1 MALRPA
7 KCYRSLERPYT
18 RVSIH
23 VPRKSYVKGVPVG
36 KIHRFEMGNK
46 SQSYTLRIDLV
57 AVQGVQIRH
66 NALEAA
72 RVAANKGLDKWVGPN
87 AYFLKILAYPH
98 HVLRENPLATGAGA
112 DRFSTGM
119 RQSFGNPISTA
130 ARVLEGNKIMSVWVE
145 PGKGVPAKRAFKVAA
160 SKVPTP
166 CLFVESTTPGAGM
179 PAIPAG
185 RRTAAGPSAAS
196 AGAAS

>member
-23 VPRKSYVKGVPVG
+23 VPRKSYVKGVPGG
-36 KIHRFEMGNK
+36 KIHRFEMGKK
-46 SQSYTLRIDLV
+46 SAAYTLRIDLV

-119 RQSFGNPISTA
+119 RLSFGNPISTA
-130 ARVLEGNKIMSVWVE
+130 ARVLAGKSIMSVWVAPAKAAE
-145 PGKGVPAKRAFKVAA
+145 AKRAFKVAA

-166 CLFVESTTPGAGM
+166 CTFVEQAAPAGAGSAR
-179 PAIPAG
+179 PAARAGIPA
-185 RRTAAGPSAAS
+185 AS
-196 AGAAS
+196 